1 MKNKQTAV
9 RQLLNCIPN
18 ATEIMDYISENQ
30 ADEKMLDN
38 WLWERIYKDREW
50 IKMEKEQIINTFK
63 DAQLFK
69 VMNYE
74 TRAEQY
80 YNETYG

>member
-1 MKNKQTAV
+1 MENKKQTAV
-9 RQLLNCIPN
+9 DYIVNVVNSCIVPNYIPN
-18 ATEIMDYISENQ
+18 EIVKQ
-30 ADEKMLDN
+30 AKQ
-38 WLWERIYKDREW
+38 
-50 IKMEKEQIINTFK
+50 MEKEQIINTFK

-80 YNETYG
+80 YNETYGKN

>member
-9 RQLLNCIPN
+9 RKLLNCIPN

-38 WLWERIYKDREW
+38 WLWEIIYKDREW
-50 IKMEKEQIINTFK
+50 IKMEKEQIEKAFDKGYSYYHHTGGG
-63 DAQLFK
+63 
-69 VMNYE
+69 E
-74 TRAEQY
+74 SY
-80 YNETYG
+80 YNQTYRS